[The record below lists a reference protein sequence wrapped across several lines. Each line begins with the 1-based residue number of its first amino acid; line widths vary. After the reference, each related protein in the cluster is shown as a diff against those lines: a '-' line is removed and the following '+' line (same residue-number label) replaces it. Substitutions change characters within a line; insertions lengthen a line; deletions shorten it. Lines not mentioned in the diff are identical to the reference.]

1 MGITYVLHGAKCFAI
16 NFRWPKILLQ
26 KQGCFSSQLLGGQSV
41 YFGKLALGIP
51 DTLGYFLVAT

>member
-1 MGITYVLHGAKCFAI
+1 M
-16 NFRWPKILLQ
+16 LQ
-26 KQGCFSSQLLGGQSV
+26 KQGWFFSQLLGGHSV